1 MERVVAASVGA
12 ACLDQAHLGVSLG
25 AAKSRAADDVS
36 DACTAGVVG
45 TFSAAPLDAASG
57 ACRRVGV
64 ACGKPG
70 APPVQLATL
79 TSEVRDAN
87 FAVSA
92 NCRS

>member
-1 MERVVAASVGA
+1 MLRVVA
-12 ACLDQAHLGVSLG
+12 ACLDQARLGVSLG

-36 DACTAGVVG
+36 DARTAGVVG
-45 TFSAAPLDAASG
+45 TFGAAPLDAASG

-64 ACGKPG
+64 ACKNLV
-70 APPVQLATL
+70 PPVQLATL
-79 TSEVRDAN
+79 TSEVRDTN